1 MKILK
6 VIGWVLLIALIAI
19 QFIPSNLNQEEVD
32 PTTDFA
38 TVYNVPENV
47 NNVLQTSC
55 YDCHSNNTKY
65 PWYNKIQPV
74 AMYLDNHVEDGKKH
88 FNFTEFASYSTKRQK
103 KKLDEVADEV
113 KGGEMPLS
121 SYTLIHQDA
130 KLSDADK
137 KLVIDWANKL
147 NSTL

>member
-19 QFIPSNLNQEEVD
+19 QFIPSNLNEEEVD
-32 PTTDFA
+32 PTTSFA
-38 TVYNVPENV
+38 TVYNVPKNV
-47 NNVLQTSC
+47 NTILQTSC
-55 YDCHSNNTKY
+55 YDCHSNNTEY

-74 AMYLDNHVEDGKKH
+74 AMYLDSHVEDGKKH
-88 FNFTEFASYSTKRQK
+88 FNFSEFAAYSTKRQK
-103 KKLDEVADEV
+103 KKLEEVADEV
-113 KGGEMPLS
+113 KGGEMPLT

>member
-6 VIGWVLLIALIAI
+6 VIGWVMLIALIAI
-19 QFIPSNLNQEEVD
+19 QFIPSDLNEEKVD
-32 PTTDFA
+32 PKTSFA

-47 NNVLQTSC
+47 NTILQTSC
-55 YDCHSNNTKY
+55 YDCHSNNTEY

-74 AMYLDNHVEDGKKH
+74 AMYLSIMLKTAKKH
-88 FNFTEFASYSTKRQK
+88 FNFSEFASYSTKKQK
-103 KKLDEVADEV
+103 KKLNEVAEEV
-113 KGGEMPLS
+113 EGGEMPLN
-121 SYTLIHQDA
+121 SYTWIHWNA
-130 KLSDADK
+130 KLSEADK